1 MSLKLKEKMRTLL
14 AIYTFALLVSG
25 VVYALGQTEKKVV
38 RYIVC
43 PDGQDTCTPYE
54 PHEVK
59 VIYR

>member
-1 MSLKLKEKMRTLL
+1 MSLRLKEKMLALLTLF
-14 AIYTFALLVSG
+14 TFALLVFG
-25 VVYALGQTEKKVV
+25 LALALGSTEKEVV
-38 RYIVC
+38 RYVVC

>member
-1 MSLKLKEKMRTLL
+1 MSLKLKEKMLALLTLF
-14 AIYTFALLVSG
+14 TFALLVFG
-25 VVYALGQTEKKVV
+25 LALALGQTEKEVV

>member
-1 MSLKLKEKMRTLL
+1 MSLRLKEKML
-14 AIYTFALLVSG
+14 ALLTMFTYVLLVFG
-25 VVYALGQTEKKVV
+25 LALALGSTEREVV
-38 RYIVC
+38 RYVVC